1 MTECFI
7 CLQNINSYKKNTLY
21 CGCANKYHKKCLREW
36 IILNSTCPICHVNL
50 FNLYLKNKQ
59 SMQSITWIDNEF
71 ENLFINS
78 KDPNFRE
85 TDPYEYMDELVID
98 IMPYN
103 IYIQICLLFYVCPIF
118 VVIYKIFI

>member
-1 MTECFI
+1 
-7 CLQNINSYKKNTLY
+7 
-21 CGCANKYHKKCLREW
+21 
-36 IILNSTCPICHVNL
+36 
-50 FNLYLKNKQ
+50 
-59 SMQSITWIDNEF
+59 MQSITWIDNEF

-103 IYIQICLLFYVCPIF
+103 IYIQICLLFYVYCPIF

>member
-7 CLQNINSYKKNTLY
+7 CLQNINSYKKNTLC

-59 SMQSITWIDNEF
+59 STQSINEF
-71 ENLFINS
+71 ENLFINL
-78 KDPNFRE
+78 KDLNFRE
-85 TDPYEYMDELVID
+85 TDPYEYIDELVID
-98 IMPYN
+98 IMPFN
-103 IYIQICLLFYVCPIF
+103 IYTQFCLFFYVYCPV
-118 VVIYKIFI
+118 VVICFLLWR